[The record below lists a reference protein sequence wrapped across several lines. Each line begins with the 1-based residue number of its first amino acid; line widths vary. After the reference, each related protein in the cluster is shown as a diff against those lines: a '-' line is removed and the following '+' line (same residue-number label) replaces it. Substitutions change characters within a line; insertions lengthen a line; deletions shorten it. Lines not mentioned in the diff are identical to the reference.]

1 MDTIELITQEHRR
14 EILRLVW
21 NEEKSAGEL
30 ADAFDVT
37 FGAVSQHLAR
47 LREADLVQV
56 RVDGNHRFYTA
67 NRDRL
72 SAFAPM
78 LTAMWSTM
86 LESLVE
92 KAESAGE

>member
-1 MDTIELITQEHRR
+1 VDTIDLITQEHRR

-47 LREADLVQV
+47 LREADLEQV

-67 NRDRL
+67 NRGRL
-72 SAFAPM
+72 AEFAPM

-86 LESLVE
+86 LGSLVE

>member
-21 NEEKSAGEL
+21 TEEKSAGEL

-47 LREADLVQV
+47 LREAGLVQV

-67 NRDRL
+67 NRGRL
-72 SAFAPM
+72 AEFAPM

-86 LESLVE
+86 LGSLVE
-92 KAESAGE
+92 KAESVGE